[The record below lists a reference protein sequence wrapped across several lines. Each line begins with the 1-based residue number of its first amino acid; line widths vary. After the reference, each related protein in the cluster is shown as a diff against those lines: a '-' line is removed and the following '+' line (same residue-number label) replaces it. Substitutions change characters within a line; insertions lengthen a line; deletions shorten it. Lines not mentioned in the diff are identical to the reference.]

1 MTDIYDIKILLFSF
15 LSSLDYVV
23 IICIIVF
30 LLFFYF
36 LLEYFF
42 LWKPPVIKIQ
52 TEHITDEK
60 IKQRLEYLVKNAHTF
75 SRDIFYREVG
85 LFLRM
90 LMSKQTENR
99 AIFFMTLSEVEK
111 NFKSHYFPLLKE
123 VYYLEFN
130 HNLEDN
136 FEVRKN
142 ILEKI
147 KV

>member
-1 MTDIYDIKILLFSF
+1 MTDIFDIKILFFSF

-23 IICIIVF
+23 IIFIIVF
-30 LLFFYF
+30 LILFY
-36 LLEYFF
+36 LLLSYFF
-42 LWKPPVIKIQ
+42 FWKPQVIKIQ
-52 TEHITDEK
+52 TEHISDEK
-60 IKQRLEYLVKNAHTF
+60 VKQRLEYLVANVNNF

-90 LMSKQTENR
+90 LMSRQTEER
-99 AIFFMTLSEVEK
+99 WIFFMTLSEIEK
-111 NFKSHYFPLLKE
+111 NFKSKYFSLLKE

-130 HNLEDN
+130 HNLEDS